1 MSCIGPGFFVQSFW
15 ANGLDICQNEA
26 AEHCWNSRP
35 KPTSKPWMF
44 GSFRGCDLFPPL
56 NSVSLSLALMV
67 EVMSVVFGHKLI
79 MTNSV
84 VATLSIRFHQRKDN
98 LDVARRLGDSMTWRR
113 CAVFVFTLRLLR
125 KFNAVAEGKF
135 QNCRILRLF
144 LASYLKKRDTVW
156 NQRCSLDFYTPS
168 FGACKK
174 YI

>member
-1 MSCIGPGFFVQSFW
+1 MAVTIF
-15 ANGLDICQNEA
+15 A
-26 AEHCWNSRP
+26 
-35 KPTSKPWMF
+35 
-44 GSFRGCDLFPPL
+44 PL
-56 NSVSLSLALMV
+56 NSLGLLALMV

-113 CAVFVFTLRLLR
+113 CAVFVFNLRLQR

-144 LASYLKKRDTVW
+144 LASYLKKGIQCEASGVHLIFTLLALMPAKKLES
-156 NQRCSLDFYTPS
+156 CLLFFLD
-168 FGACKK
+168 
-174 YI
+174 